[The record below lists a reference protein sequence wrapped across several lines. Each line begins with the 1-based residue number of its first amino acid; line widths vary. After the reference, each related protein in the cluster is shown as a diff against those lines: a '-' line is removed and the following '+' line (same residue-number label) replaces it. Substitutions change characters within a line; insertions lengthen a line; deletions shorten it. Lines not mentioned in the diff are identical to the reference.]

1 MRNRHLCTKVENNPC
16 KRPFG
21 VKILLKNALL
31 ILLLGFCYSAQ
42 AQEQGAAQRIITL
55 GPDVTEIVYALGSS
69 DKIVALDRSSKYP
82 ADTANKTNV
91 GYRRSLSAEGVLAL
105 HPDLI
110 IASED
115 IGPPEVVDVLNQSG
129 VPVLYIPAINSRE
142 GLITKVSLIAE
153 RLNLQAQG
161 EVLTK
166 QIIADFDAAM
176 VHVRK
181 VSEGRGK
188 KVVFFHGLT
197 KLSGAG
203 SDTAADAFI
212 RHAGGVNPLS
222 VYKGYKAVSE
232 EWLLEA
238 EPDVVLMLS
247 DGAGGPKPEDVFSV
261 KALQTTPAAKSKSL
275 IVLDGPYMLGFGPRT
290 AEAVRIL
297 ADALYG
303 Q

>member
-1 MRNRHLCTKVENNPC
+1 MRKRHLCTKVKNNSD
-16 KRPFG
+16 KQRFNFK
-21 VKILLKNALL
+21 KILESALF
-31 ILLLGFCYSAQ
+31 LLFFGFSYNAQ
-42 AQEQGAAQRIITL
+42 AQESAQRIVTL
-55 GPDVTEIVYALGSS
+55 GPDITEIVYALGAS

-82 ADTANKTNV
+82 ADTATKTNV
-91 GYRRSLSAEGVLAL
+91 GYRRALSAEGVLAL

-129 VPVLYIPAINSRE
+129 VPVLYIPAKNSRE
-142 GLITKVSLIAE
+142 GLITKISLIAE
-153 RLNLQAQG
+153 RLQLQPKGEALTAQ
-161 EVLTK
+161 VV
-166 QIIADFDAAM
+166 ADFDAAM
-176 VHVRK
+176 VYVRN

-203 SDTAADAFI
+203 RDTAADAFI

-261 KALQTTPAAKSKSL
+261 KALQTTPAAKSKAL

-290 AEAVRIL
+290 AQAVRIL